1 VRINI
6 NEKDKKEI
14 ATIYKVQYSE
24 CQKQWRDRELMIQ
37 AIKNKKQAFFL
48 KRWNWRQ
55 REYRA
60 SSST

>member
-37 AIKNKKQAFFL
+37 AKIKNRLFFSQKMEL
-48 KRWNWRQ
+48 EAKGI
-55 REYRA
+55 
-60 SSST
+60 